1 MHRVFIRTSQGN
13 DELCNPSGVLSG
25 DEKRLMELIEDSLS
39 LSEIKSRVP
48 LSVQRQLDAILAR
61 LLSMTYIAQTD
72 SGMPDEKPEKTA
84 EGIQPLTVQDD
95 PAVKETARRV
105 ELEQEVA
112 ALRTELAAMMT
123 HMSKLDAGCNE
134 VRVRIAEQTRSMR
147 AKLTEK
153 VDVGRNDTKKDHE
166 LSLDQKF
173 LEGLDKLNQ
182 SLLEQQQ
189 HLEKTLELKALQAA
203 SAPHGS
209 EPDAVKKVR
218 SHPHYGKL
226 RGLDFFKSFGNAE
239 LLQFLEMAKW
249 LDVKTGETVLHAG
262 EVGMPFY
269 IIVSGSVSVFYEKNQ
284 LALLKRGDAFGEFSH
299 LSDEF
304 PLRSA
309 QVKAATACELLVV
322 DPLEIEFTTL
332 QIRLHVAEA
341 LLRGQARKVL
351 RANQLLSS
359 LSDSSEFLI

>member
-25 DEKRLMELIEDSLS
+25 DEKRLMELIDDSLS

-72 SGMPDEKPEKTA
+72 SGMPDEKPEKTSDD
-84 EGIQPLTVQDD
+84 IQPLTVQDD
-95 PAVKETARRV
+95 PTVKERTQRV
-105 ELEQEVA
+105 ELEREVA
-112 ALRTELAAMMT
+112 ALRAELTAMMA

-134 VRVRIAEQTRSMR
+134 VRERIAEQTRSMR

-153 VDVGRNDTKKDHE
+153 VDAGRNDTKKDNE
-166 LSLDQKF
+166 LSLDLKF

-189 HLEKTLELKALQAA
+189 HLEKTLKLNALQADT
-203 SAPHGS
+203 APRRS
-209 EPDAVKKVR
+209 EPDAVEKVR
-218 SHPHYGKL
+218 SHPHYGKM

-239 LLQFLEMAKW
+239 LLQFLELAKW
-249 LDVKTGETVLHAG
+249 QDVKEGETVLHAG
-262 EVGMPFY
+262 EAGLPFY
-269 IIVSGSVSVFYEKNQ
+269 IVVSGSVSVFYERNQ
-284 LALLKRGDAFGEFSH
+284 LASLKQGDAFGEFSH
-299 LSDEF
+299 LSGEF

-309 QVKAATACELLVV
+309 QVKATTACELLVV
-322 DPLEIEFTTL
+322 DPLDIEFSTL

-341 LLRGQARKVL
+341 LLRGQVRKVL

-359 LSDSSEFLI
+359 LSAPSEF